1 MFRIVSR
8 ILLCL
13 AVVLAM
19 TFSTGIRVGAASAC
33 PYSATMPAEQ
43 GNSGSAGVQHD
54 AAQGG
59 AVASHGHAAMPD
71 LCKHGCTVL
80 GAMPPSMTE
89 RLAPAPRLVLI
100 RHDASHP
107 FSRQPPPVERPPKP
121 MA

>member
-8 ILLCL
+8 TLLCL
-13 AVVLAM
+13 SVILAM
-19 TFSTGIRVGAASAC
+19 TFSTGIRVGAASTC
-33 PYSATMPAEQ
+33 PSATMPAEQ
-43 GNSGSAGVQHD
+43 GHGGSADTQHV
-54 AAQGG
+54 AAKGG
-59 AVASHGHAAMPD
+59 AVAHHGHVAMPEP
-71 LCKHGCTVL
+71 CKHGCTVL
-80 GAMPPSMTE
+80 GAMPASMTE